1 MGSICTLWAQSLPH
15 VRVCVSHMPMCLS
28 HVYVSVSLT
37 QPCVCVSHMPVCL
50 FVSHTSVCL
59 CVSHTSVS
67 LTRPCVS
74 LTRPCLCV
82 SHMSVCLCV
91 SHMSVC
97 LCVSHISV
105 SLTRPCVCVSHMSM
119 SVCLSHVCVYVSLI
133 CPRSCTLG
141 NARGP
146 LCEPPQHV
154 RFPAAGQTLSGRPYS
169 HASSQSWGQ
178 WDEQMRRPFASE
190 VLTRWNKRVNL
201 GSCPSSSL

>member
-1 MGSICTLWAQSLPH
+1 MGGFALSL
-15 VRVCVSHMPMCLS
+15 CLS
-28 HVYVSVSLT
+28 HMSL
-37 QPCVCVSHMPVCL
+37 
-50 FVSHTSVCL
+50 
-59 CVSHTSVS
+59 
-67 LTRPCVS
+67 
-74 LTRPCLCV
+74 CLCV
-82 SHMSVCLCV
+82 SHMSVCLC
-91 SHMSVC
+91 
-97 LCVSHISV
+97 I
-105 SLTRPCVCVSHMSM
+105 SHMSM
-119 SVCLSHVCVYVSLI
+119 CLSLTCPCLCLSHAYVSLSRLCVSVSHTSMCLCLSHVCVYVSLI

>member
-1 MGSICTLWAQSLPH
+1 MGGFALSL
-15 VRVCVSHMPMCLS
+15 CLS
-28 HVYVSVSLT
+28 HMSL
-37 QPCVCVSHMPVCL
+37 
-50 FVSHTSVCL
+50 
-59 CVSHTSVS
+59 
-67 LTRPCVS
+67 
-74 LTRPCLCV
+74 CLCV
-82 SHMSVCLCV
+82 SHMSVCLC
-91 SHMSVC
+91 
-97 LCVSHISV
+97 I
-105 SLTRPCVCVSHMSM
+105 SHMSM
-119 SVCLSHVCVYVSLI
+119 CLSLTCPCLCLSHAYVSLSRLCVSVSHTSMCLCLSHVRVSMCLSHICVSHTSMCLCLSHVCVYVSLI